1 MEPSRE
7 LTLATSQAERESIV
21 KGEVP
26 PCKRGGTLVITTEMR
41 KRSVPVTTTNV
52 GKYFAARGLLAEEVV
67 ACHPVLGTA
76 IYAPTSWQ
84 AWRIP
89 VEASPSPRTFQVSI
103 TNSVGMNPALVC
115 RGYFLPR

>member
-1 MEPSRE
+1 MWVSILRRAAFSR
-7 LTLATSQAERESIV
+7 
-21 KGEVP
+21 K
-26 PCKRGGTLVITTEMR
+26 K
-41 KRSVPVTTTNV
+41 SVP
-52 GKYFAARGLLAEEVV
+52 
-67 ACHPVLGTA
+67 CHPVLGNA

-103 TNSVGMNPALVC
+103 TNSVEMDPALVS